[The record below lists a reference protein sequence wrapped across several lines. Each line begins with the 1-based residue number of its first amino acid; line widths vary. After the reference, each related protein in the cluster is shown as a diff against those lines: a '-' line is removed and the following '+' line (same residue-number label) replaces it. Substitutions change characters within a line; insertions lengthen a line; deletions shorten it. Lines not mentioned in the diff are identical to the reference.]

1 MLRWTL
7 LRQRFKADD
16 GAAVIEFTIL
26 VTLVLVPIVYL
37 VLAVMQVQAGAFAVT
52 QAAREAGRAFAQA
65 DTIAQA
71 RSDAASA
78 VSLALA
84 DQGFESKPDSLQI
97 DCGSRGCL
105 APGSEVIVR
114 VDLRVRLPF
123 LPGSLGET
131 SVGSVPVSADHRVPI
146 DTYRSAQ

>member
-1 MLRWTL
+1 M
-7 LRQRFKADD
+7 
-16 GAAVIEFTIL
+16 
-26 VTLVLVPIVYL
+26 
-37 VLAVMQVQAGAFAVT
+37 
-52 QAAREAGRAFAQA
+52 
-65 DTIAQA
+65 
-71 RSDAASA
+71 
-78 VSLALA
+78 SLALA
-84 DQGFESKPDSLQI
+84 DQGFESKPDSLRI
-97 DCGSRGCL
+97 NCGSRGCL